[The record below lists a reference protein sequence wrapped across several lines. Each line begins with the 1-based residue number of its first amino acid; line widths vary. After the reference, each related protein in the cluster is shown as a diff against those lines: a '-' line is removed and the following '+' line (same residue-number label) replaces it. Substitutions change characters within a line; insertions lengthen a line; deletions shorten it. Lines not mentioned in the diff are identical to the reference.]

1 VVGRVSIA
9 PGARVSN
16 SIVRGPAVIGDN
28 VLVKDSFVAPYTA
41 IGRDTVLQKVGLE
54 HSVVLDNCRLSD
66 VDFIEDSLI
75 GCNAVVSRCS
85 GKRRACRL
93 FIGDDSEV
101 AL

>member
-1 VVGRVSIA
+1 MGVSALTGQTRQHISETC
-9 PGARVSN
+9 PF
-16 SIVRGPAVIGDN
+16 IG
-28 VLVKDSFVAPYTA
+28 PYTA
-41 IGRDTVLQKVGLE
+41 VGRDTTLQKVGLE

-75 GCNAVVSRCS
+75 GCNAVVRRSN
-85 GKRRACRL
+85 GKRQACRL

>member
-1 VVGRVSIA
+1 
-9 PGARVSN
+9 
-16 SIVRGPAVIGDN
+16 VRGPAVIGDN